1 MRNAPAN
8 KDRFAAGLDSF
19 VTFRLG
25 QVQNRLNAQAAHVL
39 RARSSLSLTEWR
51 VISLINAAGR
61 ASAAELLRVSRMDK
75 GQLSRTVKSLVAK
88 GIVNGEVETGTRRQT
103 VLSLSA
109 DGKRLHDRIVAVM
122 LERQRHLTGGISDR
136 ELEAFYSVLDRLSA
150 ASERREF

>member
-1 MRNAPAN
+1 MRGVPAN
-8 KDRFAAGLDSF
+8 KDRFASGLDSF

-51 VISLINAAGR
+51 VISLINAAGS
-61 ASAAELLRVSRMDK
+61 ASAAELLRVFQMDK
-75 GQLSRTVKSLVAK
+75 GQLSRTVKSLIAK
-88 GIVNGEVETGTRRQT
+88 GIVNGETGSGTRRQT

-122 LERQRHLTGGISDR
+122 VKRQRHLTSGISDR
-136 ELEAFYSVLDRLSA
+136 ELEAFYSVLDRLKA
-150 ASERREF
+150 ASEKREF